1 MQPAVVN
8 QSSERKPGD
17 AAAIAARPA
26 TRWQQAR
33 TQIGVI
39 LTVGTCVIALLWL
52 IMIDVILNERRAAI
66 EHARAEANNLSAA
79 FQSELSQTLA
89 SVARAVDAVADHM
102 RAAQG
107 AFDMHEWASDI
118 PLLAAATIQAGIV
131 GPDGK
136 VVAST
141 LDAHPAPIDVSDREH
156 FRIHLDGKFH
166 GLFISKPIIGRLSG
180 QASIQVSQRVDA
192 ADGRFLGVVVFSLA
206 PDQLTRLNKSID
218 LGPGGLMAVV
228 GTTDQVIR
236 ARFAT
241 GSESGDFG
249 AGERV
254 PPLPPTV
261 DENAPVQM
269 MIRESVVDHVTR
281 LFSMR
286 NIPGFPLR
294 VAVGFDLSEV
304 LGPAAR
310 HAALIETTGI
320 IATLMLVGL
329 MALLTVE
336 IRRRNDRE
344 MELREEQTRLAAEIG
359 LGAEVQGRL
368 RASEARLRD
377 FAEMASDWFW
387 EQDAELRFVP
397 VRFAGAPLASD
408 VQSLHG
414 KRRWEVND
422 TSQAPE
428 RWTNHQIDL
437 LAHRPFRDFRFARP
451 AQDGKVQHVSINGD
465 PIYDETGTF
474 AGYRGTGSDITDL
487 VEAEAELRR
496 SKEQAEASSTAKS
509 TFLANMSHELRT
521 PLNAIIGF
529 AELIVMPRTGRV
541 DDDHVEWAGDIL
553 ASGRHLLDL
562 INDVLE
568 LSRIEAGRYDL
579 ADDTVDLYAMSRSCL
594 AMIRNLAEKSQV
606 RTVCS
611 IAPGAAVLQADQRAI
626 KQVVLNLLT
635 NAVKFTPAGGLVSVR
650 MERGADG
657 AISLI
662 VTDTGIGIDPE
673 ALPRLGKPFVQ
684 ADASTSRHYGGS
696 GLGLAISSRLV
707 ALHGGSLTIS
717 SVLGQGTEV
726 RVMFPEARV
735 VAPVSAVDV
744 VAGN

>member
-1 MQPAVVN
+1 
-8 QSSERKPGD
+8 
-17 AAAIAARPA
+17 
-26 TRWQQAR
+26 
-33 TQIGVI
+33 
-39 LTVGTCVIALLWL
+39 
-52 IMIDVILNERRAAI
+52 
-66 EHARAEANNLSAA
+66 
-79 FQSELSQTLA
+79 
-89 SVARAVDAVADHM
+89 
-102 RAAQG
+102 
-107 AFDMHEWASDI
+107 
-118 PLLAAATIQAGIV
+118 
-131 GPDGK
+131 
-136 VVAST
+136 
-141 LDAHPAPIDVSDREH
+141 
-156 FRIHLDGKFH
+156 
-166 GLFISKPIIGRLSG
+166 
-180 QASIQVSQRVDA
+180 
-192 ADGRFLGVVVFSLA
+192 
-206 PDQLTRLNKSID
+206 
-218 LGPGGLMAVV
+218 
-228 GTTDQVIR
+228 
-236 ARFAT
+236 
-241 GSESGDFG
+241 
-249 AGERV
+249 
-254 PPLPPTV
+254 
-261 DENAPVQM
+261 
-269 MIRESVVDHVTR
+269 
-281 LFSMR
+281 
-286 NIPGFPLR
+286 
-294 VAVGFDLSEV
+294 
-304 LGPAAR
+304 
-310 HAALIETTGI
+310 
-320 IATLMLVGL
+320 
-329 MALLTVE
+329 
-336 IRRRNDRE
+336 
-344 MELREEQTRLAAEIG
+344 
-359 LGAEVQGRL
+359 
-368 RASEARLRD
+368 
-377 FAEMASDWFW
+377 MASDWFW